1 MQVRLVGEDGEMIG
15 VVAIDDALKQARA
28 KSLDLVEISP
38 QAEPPVCKIMDFGK
52 YKYDQKKRAQEAKSK
67 QKAAS
72 LKEVKFRPNIGQ
84 NDFEVKLRQMRKFLE
99 AGDKVKVT
107 LRFKGRE
114 VVHNDVGMN
123 LFARIQEELVDIAKT
138 DIEPKLEGKQILMM
152 LIQS

>member
-152 LIQS
+152 LIPS